1 MGAWS
6 LSSSRHRPT
15 GKLARV
21 PVAELHLTPWVME
34 VDGLMLGDQGLGSL
48 GDAPALAG
56 WDWDLVGGWSLPVW
70 MTRQRKVR

>member
-1 MGAWS
+1 M
-6 LSSSRHRPT
+6 
-15 GKLARV
+15 
-21 PVAELHLTPWVME
+21 AELHLTPWVME